1 MTYALCALVVIVPLL
16 VLYAYRLGEGKAA
29 PAGEA
34 VKKTVRE
41 CAPRKKGKTNARGL
55 DCAGISNGITERRA
69 IKSGLED

>member
-16 VLYAYRLGEGKAA
+16 VLCAYRLGEGKAA

-41 CAPRKKGKTNARGL
+41 CAPRKKAKPTREDLIAQNIERYNGT
-55 DCAGISNGITERRA
+55 AGNQIR
-69 IKSGLED
+69 LEE